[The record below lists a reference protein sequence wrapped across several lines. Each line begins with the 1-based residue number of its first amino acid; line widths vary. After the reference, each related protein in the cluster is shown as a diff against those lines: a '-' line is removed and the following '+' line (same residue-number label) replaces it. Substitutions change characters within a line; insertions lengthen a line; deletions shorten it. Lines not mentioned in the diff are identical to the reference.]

1 MAKQGRFFGKAG
13 EIFWQSRGG
22 FFGKA
27 EKFLWKSR
35 EIFFGKAGKFL
46 WKGREIFFGKAG
58 EISVPN
64 LTFERE
70 EEVKGINFGGQTFAR
85 P

>member
-1 MAKQGRFFGKAG
+1 MQSRGDFLAKQGR
-13 EIFWQSRGG
+13 
-22 FFGKA
+22 
-27 EKFLWKSR
+27 FLWKSR
-35 EIFFGKAGKFL
+35 EISLEKQGDFFGKAGKFL